1 MRRRDLIRTLK
12 KELKF
17 FEQQGYGQTFRSLW
31 RPTLL
36 FRDSLTC
43 LNFRRSD
50 RLLPC
55 SKCQLIQFVP
65 EQKRDLFMPCH
76 HIPLDGAGRTIAQLY
91 QSGTQ
96 QDLDAA
102 FRAWLYS
109 TIEKLEKEESS
120 HENS

>member
-1 MRRRDLIRTLK
+1 
-12 KELKF
+12 
-17 FEQQGYGQTFRSLW
+17 
-31 RPTLL
+31 
-36 FRDSLTC
+36 
-43 LNFRRSD
+43 
-50 RLLPC
+50 
-55 SKCQLIQFVP
+55 
-65 EQKRDLFMPCH
+65 MPCH

-96 QDLDAA
+96 QDMDAA